1 MRSTLTE
8 RQPAMLTAEQT
19 PVRDQPTHRKPVANK
34 DLEHLLV
41 IQKIRETAQGME
53 KRIQSALRDLKPL
66 TQ

>member
-1 MRSTLTE
+1 
-8 RQPAMLTAEQT
+8 MLTAEQT